1 MGSDCCS
8 IFRFSWLGHQSRFDL
23 APTAVCVNGHFASVD
38 ICSLLWSVGRRHP
51 LRADA
56 GRLPVSRHRP
66 QLLFRREPGAVRP
79 SPPPRQQARHPPL
92 IHRLALAAD
101 ARSAQRILR
110 GGDGLRRGRREG
122 RLQRWGYPAHDSEKL
137 LAAVRAK
144 IGHTVGR
151 SRIMHHLT
159 PSFCAGGGP
168 PLASQPSRR
177 ALGPRG
183 PSSGTDLTH
192 PMDRQGVRRDDVA
205 LLREGTQ
212 IDRSNWAQEQVDH
225 STASLAD
232 EMIVLAGLG
241 IESDSLCVQKEG
253 ADLTLVDETVKVAIN
268 GGETGPRQLFVN
280 PLVDLMGERVSMI
293 PLESFEH
300 LLQLACRTF
309 AGGPPHRLTSKSW
322 IPGGSDRTVS
332 GRGYQIDGFLSSDSP
347 GDPVSS
353 GGVERE
359 ELGPLVGTG
368 QPALSPFDG
377 LRSCPSVSS
386 VNARSPAGC
395 HR

>member
-1 MGSDCCS
+1 
-8 IFRFSWLGHQSRFDL
+8 
-23 APTAVCVNGHFASVD
+23 
-38 ICSLLWSVGRRHP
+38 
-51 LRADA
+51 
-56 GRLPVSRHRP
+56 
-66 QLLFRREPGAVRP
+66 
-79 SPPPRQQARHPPL
+79 
-92 IHRLALAAD
+92 
-101 ARSAQRILR
+101 
-110 GGDGLRRGRREG
+110 
-122 RLQRWGYPAHDSEKL
+122 
-137 LAAVRAK
+137 
-144 IGHTVGR
+144 
-151 SRIMHHLT
+151 
-159 PSFCAGGGP
+159 
-168 PLASQPSRR
+168 
-177 ALGPRG
+177 
-183 PSSGTDLTH
+183 
-192 PMDRQGVRRDDVA
+192 MDRQGVRRDDVA

-212 IDRSNWAQEQVDH
+212 IDRSNLAQEQVDH

-241 IESDSLCVQKEG
+241 IESASLYVQKEG

-268 GGETGPRQLFVN
+268 GGETDPRQLFVN
-280 PLVDLMGERVSMI
+280 PLVDLMGERVSVI
-293 PLESFEH
+293 ALESFEH

-322 IPGGSDRTVS
+322 LPGGSDRTVS
-332 GRGYQIDGFLSSDSP
+332 GRGYQIDGFLSSDPP

-377 LRSCPSVSS
+377 LRTCPSVSS

>member
-1 MGSDCCS
+1 
-8 IFRFSWLGHQSRFDL
+8 
-23 APTAVCVNGHFASVD
+23 
-38 ICSLLWSVGRRHP
+38 
-51 LRADA
+51 
-56 GRLPVSRHRP
+56 
-66 QLLFRREPGAVRP
+66 
-79 SPPPRQQARHPPL
+79 
-92 IHRLALAAD
+92 
-101 ARSAQRILR
+101 
-110 GGDGLRRGRREG
+110 
-122 RLQRWGYPAHDSEKL
+122 
-137 LAAVRAK
+137 
-144 IGHTVGR
+144 
-151 SRIMHHLT
+151 
-159 PSFCAGGGP
+159 
-168 PLASQPSRR
+168 
-177 ALGPRG
+177 
-183 PSSGTDLTH
+183 
-192 PMDRQGVRRDDVA
+192 MDRQGVRRDDVA

-212 IDRSNWAQEQVDH
+212 IDRSNLAQEQVDH

-268 GGETGPRQLFVN
+268 GGETDPRQLFVN
-280 PLVDLMGERVSMI
+280 PLVDLMGERVSVI
-293 PLESFEH
+293 ALESFEH

-322 IPGGSDRTVS
+322 LPGGSDRTVS

-377 LRSCPSVSS
+377 LRSCPSASS